1 MGKVISTLGTLF
13 GSENRWWEQEKQ
25 KEKQKE
31 QERRKNNLAQ
41 RMKQIEQQAL
51 QKAQQK
57 QIEQQEQQKAQQ
69 KQTGPAYGQT
79 HDPNKEYKETQANV
93 LGAIAS
99 VSKQPGQT
107 EVPKTETPY
116 VVKNRDALT
125 SPSKVEAFMQEAK
138 QWSLKNLSVDK
149 QDLFWRLPMADKIRV
164 MESQNPDNELNYL
177 SRGK

>member
-31 QERRKNNLAQ
+31 QEKRRYNLAQ
-41 RMKQIEQQAL
+41 TMK
-51 QKAQQK
+51 KF
-57 QIEQQEQQKAQQ
+57 EQQELQKAQQ

-107 EVPKTETPY
+107 GVSKVKPPY
-116 VVKNRDALT
+116 VVQNRDAVT
-125 SPSKVEAFMQEAK
+125 NTDKVNAFTQEAK
-138 QWSLKNLSVDK
+138 QWALKNLSVDK
-149 QDLFWRLPMADKIRV
+149 QDLFWQLSITDKIRV

>member
-1 MGKVISTLGTLF
+1 MGKVTATLGTLF

-25 KEKQKE
+25 KEQQKE
-31 QERRKNNLAQ
+31 QERRRYNMAQ
-41 RMKQIEQQAL
+41 RMKQIEQQA
-51 QKAQQK
+51 QQK
-57 QIEQQEQQKAQQ
+57 QIKQQAQQ

-107 EVPKTETPY
+107 DTSKVKPPY
-116 VVKNRDALT
+116 VVQNRDAVT
-125 SPSKVEAFMQEAK
+125 NASKANAFIQEAR
-138 QWSLKNLSVDK
+138 QWVTNNLSVDK
-149 QDLFWRLPMADKIRV
+149 QKMFWQLSTADQIRV

-177 SRGK
+177 SRGR

>member
-1 MGKVISTLGTLF
+1 MGKIISTLGTLF

-31 QERRKNNLAQ
+31 QERRRYNLAQ
-41 RMKQIEQQAL
+41 KMKQIEQQEL
-51 QKAQQK
+51 
-57 QIEQQEQQKAQQ
+57 QKAQQ

-107 EVPKTETPY
+107 GVSKVKPPY
-116 VVKNRDALT
+116 VVQNRDAVT
-125 SPSKVEAFMQEAK
+125 NASKAKAFIQEAR
-138 QWSLKNLSVDK
+138 QWVTNNLSVDK
-149 QDLFWRLPMADKIRV
+149 QRMFWQLSTADQIRV

-177 SRGK
+177 SRGR

>member
-1 MGKVISTLGTLF
+1 MGKISATLGTLF

-31 QERRKNNLAQ
+31 QERRQYNLAQ

-51 QKAQQK
+51 
-57 QIEQQEQQKAQQ
+57 QKAQQ

-107 EVPKTETPY
+107 DTSKAKPPY
-116 VVKNRDALT
+116 VVQNRDAVT
-125 SPSKVEAFMQEAK
+125 NASKAKAFIQEAR
-138 QWSLKNLSVDK
+138 QWVTNNLSADK
-149 QDLFWRLPMADKIRV
+149 QKMFWQLSTADQIRV

-177 SRGK
+177 SRGR

>member
-25 KEKQKE
+25 REKQKE
-31 QERRKNNLAQ
+31 QEKRKYNMAQ

-51 QKAQQK
+51 
-57 QIEQQEQQKAQQ
+57 QKAQQ

-107 EVPKTETPY
+107 GVSKVEQPY
-116 VVKNRDALT
+116 VVQNRDAIT
-125 SPSKVEAFMQEAK
+125 NPSKVKAFTQEAK
-138 QWSLKNLSVDK
+138 QWSLKNLSTDK
-149 QDLFWRLPMADKIRV
+149 QDLFWQLSIADKIRV

-177 SRGK
+177 SRGR

>member
-1 MGKVISTLGTLF
+1 MGKISATLGTLF

-25 KEKQKE
+25 KEQQKE
-31 QERRKNNLAQ
+31 QERRKYNMAQ
-41 RMKQIEQQAL
+41 RMKQIEQQA
-51 QKAQQK
+51 QQK
-57 QIEQQEQQKAQQ
+57 QIKQQAQQ

-107 EVPKTETPY
+107 DTSKAKPPY
-116 VVKNRDALT
+116 VVQNRDAVT
-125 SPSKVEAFMQEAK
+125 NASKAKAFIQEAR
-138 QWSLKNLSVDK
+138 QWVTNNLSVDK
-149 QDLFWRLPMADKIRV
+149 QKMFWQLSTADQIRV

-177 SRGK
+177 SRGR

>member
-25 KEKQKE
+25 REKQKE
-31 QERRKNNLAQ
+31 QERRQYNLAQ

-51 QKAQQK
+51 
-57 QIEQQEQQKAQQ
+57 QKAQQ

-107 EVPKTETPY
+107 GVSKAEPPY
-116 VVKNRDALT
+116 VVQNRDAIT
-125 SPSKVEAFMQEAK
+125 NPSKVKAFTQEAK
-138 QWSLKNLSVDK
+138 QWALKNLSVDK
-149 QDLFWRLPMADKIRV
+149 QDLFWQLSITDKIRV

-177 SRGK
+177 SRGR

>member
-1 MGKVISTLGTLF
+1 MGKVTSTLGTLF

-25 KEKQKE
+25 REKQKE
-31 QERRKNNLAQ
+31 QERRRYNMAQ

-51 QKAQQK
+51 
-57 QIEQQEQQKAQQ
+57 QKAQQ

-107 EVPKTETPY
+107 KELKVKPPY
-116 VVKNRDALT
+116 VVQNRDAAT
-125 SPSKVEAFMQEAK
+125 NASKAKAFIQEAR
-138 QWSLKNLSVDK
+138 QWVTNNLSVDK
-149 QDLFWRLPMADKIRV
+149 QDLFWQLSTADQIRV

-177 SRGK
+177 SRGR

>member
-1 MGKVISTLGTLF
+1 MGKVTSTLGTLF

-25 KEKQKE
+25 REKQKE
-31 QERRKNNLAQ
+31 QEKRRYNMAQ
-41 RMKQIEQQAL
+41 RMKQIEQQ
-51 QKAQQK
+51 
-57 QIEQQEQQKAQQ
+57 AQQ

-107 EVPKTETPY
+107 GVSKVKPPY
-116 VVKNRDALT
+116 VVQNRDAVT
-125 SPSKVEAFMQEAK
+125 NASKAKAFIQEAR
-138 QWSLKNLSVDK
+138 QWVTNNLSVDK
-149 QDLFWRLPMADKIRV
+149 QDLFWQLSTADQIRV

-177 SRGK
+177 SRGR

>member
-25 KEKQKE
+25 REKQKE
-31 QERRKNNLAQ
+31 QERRKYNMAQ
-41 RMKQIEQQAL
+41 RMKQIEQQA
-51 QKAQQK
+51 QQK
-57 QIEQQEQQKAQQ
+57 QIEQQ

-107 EVPKTETPY
+107 GVSKVKPPY
-116 VVKNRDALT
+116 VVQNRDAVT
-125 SPSKVEAFMQEAK
+125 NASKAKAYIQEAR
-138 QWSLKNLSVDK
+138 QWATNNLSVDK
-149 QDLFWRLPMADKIRV
+149 QDLFWQLSTADQIRV

-177 SRGK
+177 SRGR

>member
-1 MGKVISTLGTLF
+1 MGKVTSTLGTLF

-25 KEKQKE
+25 REKQKE
-31 QERRKNNLAQ
+31 QEKRRYNMAQ
-41 RMKQIEQQAL
+41 RMKQIEQQ
-51 QKAQQK
+51 
-57 QIEQQEQQKAQQ
+57 AQQ

-107 EVPKTETPY
+107 GVSKVKPPY
-116 VVKNRDALT
+116 VVQNRDAVT
-125 SPSKVEAFMQEAK
+125 NASKAKAYIQEAR
-138 QWSLKNLSVDK
+138 QWVTNNLSVDK
-149 QDLFWRLPMADKIRV
+149 QDLFWQLSTADQIRV

-177 SRGK
+177 SRGR

>member
-1 MGKVISTLGTLF
+1 MGKFSATLGTLF

-25 KEKQKE
+25 REKQKE
-31 QERRKNNLAQ
+31 QERRKYNMAQ

-51 QKAQQK
+51 
-57 QIEQQEQQKAQQ
+57 QKAQQ

-107 EVPKTETPY
+107 DTSKAKPPY
-116 VVKNRDALT
+116 VVQNRDAVT
-125 SPSKVEAFMQEAK
+125 NASKAKAFIQEAR
-138 QWSLKNLSVDK
+138 QWVTNNLSVDK
-149 QDLFWRLPMADKIRV
+149 QKMFWQLSTADQIRV

-177 SRGK
+177 SRGR

>member
-1 MGKVISTLGTLF
+1 MGKIISTLGTLF

-31 QERRKNNLAQ
+31 QERRKYNMAQ
-41 RMKQIEQQAL
+41 RMKQIEQQA
-51 QKAQQK
+51 QQK
-57 QIEQQEQQKAQQ
+57 QIKQQAQQ

-107 EVPKTETPY
+107 DTSKAKPPY
-116 VVKNRDALT
+116 VVQNRDAVT
-125 SPSKVEAFMQEAK
+125 NASKAKAFIQEAR
-138 QWSLKNLSVDK
+138 QWVTNNLSVDK
-149 QDLFWRLPMADKIRV
+149 QKMFWQLSTADQIRV

-177 SRGK
+177 SRGR

>member
-1 MGKVISTLGTLF
+1 MGKFSATLGTLF

-31 QERRKNNLAQ
+31 QERRRYNLAQ
-41 RMKQIEQQAL
+41 RMKQIEQQEL
-51 QKAQQK
+51 
-57 QIEQQEQQKAQQ
+57 QKAQQ

-107 EVPKTETPY
+107 GVSKAKPPY
-116 VVKNRDALT
+116 VVQNRDAVT
-125 SPSKVEAFMQEAK
+125 NASKAKAFIQEAR
-138 QWSLKNLSVDK
+138 QWVTNNLSVDK
-149 QDLFWRLPMADKIRV
+149 QKMFWQLSTADQIRV

-177 SRGK
+177 SRGR

>member
-1 MGKVISTLGTLF
+1 MGKIISTLGTLF

-25 KEKQKE
+25 REKQKE
-31 QERRKNNLAQ
+31 QERRKYNLAQ

-57 QIEQQEQQKAQQ
+57 Q
-69 KQTGPAYGQT
+69 TGPAYSQA

-107 EVPKTETPY
+107 GVSKVKPPY
-116 VVKNRDALT
+116 VVQNRDAAT
-125 SPSKVEAFMQEAK
+125 NASKAKAFIQEAR
-138 QWSLKNLSVDK
+138 QWVTNNLSVDK
-149 QDLFWRLPMADKIRV
+149 QKMFWQLSTADQIRV

-177 SRGK
+177 SRGR

>member
-1 MGKVISTLGTLF
+1 MGKVTSTLGTLF

-31 QERRKNNLAQ
+31 QERRQYNLAQ

-51 QKAQQK
+51 
-57 QIEQQEQQKAQQ
+57 QKAQQ

-107 EVPKTETPY
+107 DTSKVKPPY
-116 VVKNRDALT
+116 VVQNRDAVT
-125 SPSKVEAFMQEAK
+125 NAGKAKAFIQEAR
-138 QWSLKNLSVDK
+138 QWVTNNLSVDK
-149 QDLFWRLPMADKIRV
+149 QKMFWQLSTADQIRV

-177 SRGK
+177 SRGR

>member
-25 KEKQKE
+25 REKQKE
-31 QERRKNNLAQ
+31 QERRKYNMAQ
-41 RMKQIEQQAL
+41 RMKQIEQQ
-51 QKAQQK
+51 
-57 QIEQQEQQKAQQ
+57 AQQ

-99 VSKQPGQT
+99 VSKQPG
-107 EVPKTETPY
+107 VPKVEQPY
-116 VVKNRDALT
+116 VVQNRDAIT
-125 SPSKVEAFMQEAK
+125 NPSKVKAFTQEAK

-149 QDLFWRLPMADKIRV
+149 QDLFWQLSITDKIRV

-177 SRGK
+177 SRGR

>member
-31 QERRKNNLAQ
+31 QERRRYNLAQ
-41 RMKQIEQQAL
+41 TMKKIEQQA
-51 QKAQQK
+51 
-57 QIEQQEQQKAQQ
+57 QQKAQQ

-107 EVPKTETPY
+107 DTSKAKPPY
-116 VVKNRDALT
+116 VVQNRDAVT
-125 SPSKVEAFMQEAK
+125 NASKANAFIQEAR
-138 QWSLKNLSVDK
+138 QWVTNNLSADK
-149 QDLFWRLPMADKIRV
+149 QDLFWQLSTADQIRV
-164 MESQNPDNELNYL
+164 MESQNPVNELNYL
-177 SRGK
+177 SRGR

>member
-1 MGKVISTLGTLF
+1 MGKVTSTLGTLF

-25 KEKQKE
+25 REKQKE
-31 QERRKNNLAQ
+31 QEKRRYNMAQ
-41 RMKQIEQQAL
+41 RMKQKEQQ
-51 QKAQQK
+51 
-57 QIEQQEQQKAQQ
+57 AQQ

-107 EVPKTETPY
+107 GVSKVKPPY
-116 VVKNRDALT
+116 VVQNRDAVT
-125 SPSKVEAFMQEAK
+125 NASKAKAFIQEAR
-138 QWSLKNLSVDK
+138 QWVTNNLSVDK
-149 QDLFWRLPMADKIRV
+149 QKMFWQLSTADQIRV

-177 SRGK
+177 SRGR

>member
-1 MGKVISTLGTLF
+1 MGKVTSTLGTLF

-25 KEKQKE
+25 REKQKE
-31 QERRKNNLAQ
+31 QEKRRYNMAQ
-41 RMKQIEQQAL
+41 RMKQKEQQ
-51 QKAQQK
+51 
-57 QIEQQEQQKAQQ
+57 AQQ

-107 EVPKTETPY
+107 GVSKVKPPY
-116 VVKNRDALT
+116 VVQNRDAVT
-125 SPSKVEAFMQEAK
+125 NASKANAFIQEAR
-138 QWSLKNLSVDK
+138 QWVTNNLSVDK
-149 QDLFWRLPMADKIRV
+149 QKMFWQLSTADQIRV

-177 SRGK
+177 SRGR

>member
-1 MGKVISTLGTLF
+1 MGKVIATLGTLL
-13 GSENRWWEQEKQ
+13 GSQNRWWEQEKQ

-41 RMKQIEQQAL
+41 RMKQIEQQEL
-51 QKAQQK
+51 
-57 QIEQQEQQKAQQ
+57 QKAQQ

-125 SPSKVEAFMQEAK
+125 SPSKVEAFMQEAN
-138 QWSLKNLSVDK
+138 QWALKNLSVDK
-149 QDLFWRLPMADKIRV
+149 QDLFWRLRMADKIRV

>member
-1 MGKVISTLGTLF
+1 MGKISATLGTLF

-25 KEKQKE
+25 REKQKE
-31 QERRKNNLAQ
+31 QEKRRYNMAQ
-41 RMKQIEQQAL
+41 RMKQIEQQ
-51 QKAQQK
+51 
-57 QIEQQEQQKAQQ
+57 AQQ

-107 EVPKTETPY
+107 DTSKVKPPY
-116 VVKNRDALT
+116 VVQNRDAVT
-125 SPSKVEAFMQEAK
+125 NASKAKAFIQEAR
-138 QWSLKNLSVDK
+138 QWATNNLSVDK
-149 QDLFWRLPMADKIRV
+149 QKMFWQLSTADQIRV

-177 SRGK
+177 SRGR

>member
-1 MGKVISTLGTLF
+1 MGKVTSTLGTLF

-31 QERRKNNLAQ
+31 QERRQYNLAQ
-41 RMKQIEQQAL
+41 RMKQIEQQA
-51 QKAQQK
+51 QQK
-57 QIEQQEQQKAQQ
+57 QIEQQAQQ

-79 HDPNKEYKETQANV
+79 HDPNKGYKETQANV

-107 EVPKTETPY
+107 GVSKVKPPY
-116 VVKNRDALT
+116 VVQNRDAVT
-125 SPSKVEAFMQEAK
+125 NASKAKAFIQEAR
-138 QWSLKNLSVDK
+138 QWVTNNLSVDK
-149 QDLFWRLPMADKIRV
+149 QKMFWQLSTADQIRV

-177 SRGK
+177 SRGR

>member
-25 KEKQKE
+25 REKQKE
-31 QERRKNNLAQ
+31 QERRRNNMAQ

-57 QIEQQEQQKAQQ
+57 Q
-69 KQTGPAYGQT
+69 TGPAYSQA

-107 EVPKTETPY
+107 GVSKAKPPY
-116 VVKNRDALT
+116 VVQNRDAIT
-125 SPSKVEAFMQEAK
+125 NPSKVKAFTQEAK
-138 QWSLKNLSVDK
+138 QWVTNNLSVDK
-149 QDLFWRLPMADKIRV
+149 QKMFWQLSTADQIRV

-177 SRGK
+177 SRGR

>member
-31 QERRKNNLAQ
+31 QERRRYNLAQ
-41 RMKQIEQQAL
+41 TMKKIEQQA
-51 QKAQQK
+51 
-57 QIEQQEQQKAQQ
+57 QQKAQQ

-107 EVPKTETPY
+107 GVSKAKPPY
-116 VVKNRDALT
+116 VVQNRDAVT
-125 SPSKVEAFMQEAK
+125 NTDKVNAFTQEAK
-138 QWSLKNLSVDK
+138 QWALKNLSVDK
-149 QDLFWRLPMADKIRV
+149 QDLFWQLSITDKIRV

>member
-1 MGKVISTLGTLF
+1 MGKVTSTLGTLF

-25 KEKQKE
+25 REQQKE
-31 QERRKNNLAQ
+31 QERRKYNMAQ
-41 RMKQIEQQAL
+41 RMKQIEQQA
-51 QKAQQK
+51 QQK
-57 QIEQQEQQKAQQ
+57 QIEQQAQQ

-107 EVPKTETPY
+107 GVSKVKPPY
-116 VVKNRDALT
+116 VVQNRDAIT
-125 SPSKVEAFMQEAK
+125 NASKAKAFIQEAR
-138 QWSLKNLSVDK
+138 QWATNNLSVDK
-149 QDLFWRLPMADKIRV
+149 QDLFWQLSTADQIRV

-177 SRGK
+177 SRGR

>member
-25 KEKQKE
+25 REKQKE
-31 QERRKNNLAQ
+31 QERRRYNEAQ

-51 QKAQQK
+51 
-57 QIEQQEQQKAQQ
+57 QKAQQ

-107 EVPKTETPY
+107 DTSKAKPPY
-116 VVKNRDALT
+116 VVQNRDAIT
-125 SPSKVEAFMQEAK
+125 NASKAEAFIQEAR
-138 QWSLKNLSVDK
+138 QWVTNNLSVDK
-149 QDLFWRLPMADKIRV
+149 QKMFWQLSTADQIRV

-177 SRGK
+177 SRGR

>member
-1 MGKVISTLGTLF
+1 MGKVTSTLGTLF

-25 KEKQKE
+25 REKQKE
-31 QERRKNNLAQ
+31 QERRRYNMAQ

-57 QIEQQEQQKAQQ
+57 Q
-69 KQTGPAYGQT
+69 TGPAYSQA

-99 VSKQPGQT
+99 VSTQPGQT
-107 EVPKTETPY
+107 GASKVKPPY
-116 VVKNRDALT
+116 VVQNRDAVT
-125 SPSKVEAFMQEAK
+125 NASKAKAFIQEAR
-138 QWSLKNLSVDK
+138 QWVTNNLSVDK
-149 QDLFWRLPMADKIRV
+149 QDLFWQLSTADQIRV

-177 SRGK
+177 SRGR

>member
-1 MGKVISTLGTLF
+1 MGKIISTLGTLF

-31 QERRKNNLAQ
+31 QERRKYNMAQ

-57 QIEQQEQQKAQQ
+57 Q
-69 KQTGPAYGQT
+69 TGPAYSQA

-99 VSKQPGQT
+99 VSKQPG
-107 EVPKTETPY
+107 VPKVEQPY
-116 VVKNRDALT
+116 VVQNRDAIT
-125 SPSKVEAFMQEAK
+125 NPSKVKAFTQEAK
-138 QWSLKNLSVDK
+138 QWSLKNLSTDK
-149 QDLFWRLPMADKIRV
+149 QDLFWQLSITDKIRV

-177 SRGK
+177 SRGR

>member
-31 QERRKNNLAQ
+31 QERRKYNLAQ
-41 RMKQIEQQAL
+41 RMKQIEQEAL
-51 QKAQQK
+51 
-57 QIEQQEQQKAQQ
+57 QKAQQ

-107 EVPKTETPY
+107 GVSKVEQPY
-116 VVKNRDALT
+116 VVQNRDAIT
-125 SPSKVEAFMQEAK
+125 NPSKVNAFTQEAK
-138 QWSLKNLSVDK
+138 QWALKNLSVDK
-149 QDLFWRLPMADKIRV
+149 QDLFWQLSITDKIRV

-177 SRGK
+177 SRGR

>member
-51 QKAQQK
+51 
-57 QIEQQEQQKAQQ
+57 QKAQQ

>member
-1 MGKVISTLGTLF
+1 MGKVTSTLGTLF

-25 KEKQKE
+25 REKQKE
-31 QERRKNNLAQ
+31 QERRKYNMTQ
-41 RMKQIEQQAL
+41 RMKQIEQQ
-51 QKAQQK
+51 
-57 QIEQQEQQKAQQ
+57 AQQ

-107 EVPKTETPY
+107 GVPKAKPPY
-116 VVKNRDALT
+116 VVQNRDAVT
-125 SPSKVEAFMQEAK
+125 NASKAKAFIQEAR
-138 QWSLKNLSVDK
+138 QWATNNLSVDK
-149 QDLFWRLPMADKIRV
+149 QKMFWQLSTADQIRV

-177 SRGK
+177 SRGR

>member
-1 MGKVISTLGTLF
+1 MGKVTSTLGTLF

-25 KEKQKE
+25 REKQKE
-31 QERRKNNLAQ
+31 QEKRRYNMAQ
-41 RMKQIEQQAL
+41 RMKQIEQQ
-51 QKAQQK
+51 
-57 QIEQQEQQKAQQ
+57 AQQ

-107 EVPKTETPY
+107 GVSKVKPPY
-116 VVKNRDALT
+116 VVQNRDAVT
-125 SPSKVEAFMQEAK
+125 NASKANAFIQEAR
-138 QWSLKNLSVDK
+138 QWVTNNLSVDK
-149 QDLFWRLPMADKIRV
+149 QRMFWQLSTADQIRV

-177 SRGK
+177 SRGR

>member
-1 MGKVISTLGTLF
+1 MGKVTSTLGTLF

-25 KEKQKE
+25 REKQKE
-31 QERRKNNLAQ
+31 QERRKYNMAQ
-41 RMKQIEQQAL
+41 RMKQIEQQ
-51 QKAQQK
+51 
-57 QIEQQEQQKAQQ
+57 AQQ

-107 EVPKTETPY
+107 GVSKVKPPY
-116 VVKNRDALT
+116 VVQNRDAVT
-125 SPSKVEAFMQEAK
+125 NASKAEAFIQEAR
-138 QWSLKNLSVDK
+138 QWVTNNLSVDK
-149 QDLFWRLPMADKIRV
+149 QKMFWQLSTADQIRV

-177 SRGK
+177 SRGR

>member
-1 MGKVISTLGTLF
+1 MGKISATLGTLF

-31 QERRKNNLAQ
+31 QEKRRYNMAQ
-41 RMKQIEQQAL
+41 RMKQIEQQA
-51 QKAQQK
+51 QQK
-57 QIEQQEQQKAQQ
+57 QIKQQAQQ

-79 HDPNKEYKETQANV
+79 HDPNKEYKETQSNV

-107 EVPKTETPY
+107 DTSKAKPPY
-116 VVKNRDALT
+116 VVQNRDAVT
-125 SPSKVEAFMQEAK
+125 NASKANAFIQEAR
-138 QWSLKNLSVDK
+138 QWVTNNLSVDK
-149 QDLFWRLPMADKIRV
+149 QKMFWQLSTADQIRV

-177 SRGK
+177 SRGR

>member
-25 KEKQKE
+25 REKQKE
-31 QERRKNNLAQ
+31 QERRKYNMAQ
-41 RMKQIEQQAL
+41 RMKQIEQQ
-51 QKAQQK
+51 
-57 QIEQQEQQKAQQ
+57 AQQ

-107 EVPKTETPY
+107 GVSKVKPPY
-116 VVKNRDALT
+116 VVQNRDAIT
-125 SPSKVEAFMQEAK
+125 NPSKVKAFTQEAR
-138 QWSLKNLSVDK
+138 QWVTNNLSVDK
-149 QDLFWRLPMADKIRV
+149 QRMFWQLSTADQIRV

-177 SRGK
+177 SRGR